1 MIFVTGDC
9 HGDYRKLSS
18 AAFREQKEMD
28 RQDFVIVCGDFGYWD
43 RSRQEEYWMDWLAQK
58 DFTLLFVDGN
68 HENYDLLA
76 EFPVQMWHGD
86 KVQMIRENVIHL
98 MRGQMFN
105 LQGRRFF
112 TFGGARSH
120 DIVDGILEPDDP
132 ELRVKVKRLEGAGA
146 LYRINHL
153 TWWKEEMPSEQEYEE
168 GRSCLEQNGWKCDYI
183 LSHCA
188 PSSVQAQ
195 LSCGRFDTDPL
206 TVYLEEIKNR
216 CEYRKWFF
224 GHYHEDELVDDR
236 HMVLY
241 RGIERVL

>member
-43 RSRQEEYWMDWLAQK
+43 RSRQEE
-58 DFTLLFVDGN
+58 TG
-68 HENYDLLA
+68 
-76 EFPVQMWHGD
+76 G

-241 RGIERVL
+241 HRIERVL